1 MNENEKNFL
10 SEIAKKAGEE
20 IKEQVADC
28 FREELNADNPDPDP
42 ETVKMLEEL
51 ENKKADPDALLLG
64 AMEDVCGL
72 INLTIAEAE
81 EWGASTAQMIKIN
94 RSVDALAEK
103 AIVMH
108 GRLMAGKTIEKLRFM
123 HSMEQ
128 RNDERIKEWS
138 EKQ

>member
-20 IKEQVADC
+20 IKEQVADR
-28 FREELNADNPDPDP
+28 FREALNSENPDPDP

-51 ENKKADPDALLLG
+51 EDKKADPDKLLLG
-64 AMEDVCGL
+64 AMEDVCDL

-81 EWGASTAQMIKIN
+81 EWGASTAQMIEIN

-108 GRLMAGKTIEKLRFM
+108 ERLMAGKTLEKLRFM
-123 HSMEQ
+123 HSVEEK
-128 RNDERIKEWS
+128 NDENIRKWS

>member
-10 SEIAKKAGEE
+10 SEIMEKAGEE
-20 IKEQVADC
+20 IKEQVAAS
-28 FREELNADNPDPDP
+28 FREALNSENPDPDP

-51 ENKKADPDALLLG
+51 ESKKADPDTLLLG
-64 AMEDVCGL
+64 AMEDVCDL

-81 EWGASTAQMIKIN
+81 EWGASTAQMIEIN

-108 GRLMAGKTIEKLRFM
+108 GRLMAGKTLEKLRFM
-123 HSMEQ
+123 HSVEEK
-128 RNDERIKEWS
+128 NDENIRKWS

>member
-1 MNENEKNFL
+1 MENNEKVKCY
-10 SEIAKKAGEE
+10 SEGKT
-20 IKEQVADC
+20 
-28 FREELNADNPDPDP
+28 DPDL

-51 ENKKADPDALLLG
+51 EAKKSDPDELLLG
-64 AMEDVCGL
+64 AMEDVCDL

-81 EWGASTAQMIKIN
+81 EWGASTAQMIEIN

-108 GRLMAGKTIEKLRFM
+108 GRLMAGKTTEKLRFM
-123 HSMEQ
+123 RGVEEK
-128 RNDERIKEWS
+128 NDERVKEWS